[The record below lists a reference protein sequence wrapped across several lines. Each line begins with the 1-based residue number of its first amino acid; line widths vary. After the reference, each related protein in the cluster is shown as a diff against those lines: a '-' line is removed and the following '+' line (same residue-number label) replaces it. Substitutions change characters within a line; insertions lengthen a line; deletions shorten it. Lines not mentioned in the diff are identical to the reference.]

1 MRHRPSMAHDENVA
15 TMLRIFDAIERRDEG
30 RFLENVDAAC
40 EMHWPASLPYGGSAT
55 LSSSHRPTWKDTWD
69 RLQPT
74 AAERAMDPRIVAAT
88 DDEVVV
94 LWRQRGLGP
103 TDERFDQEVLALYRL
118 REGKLQRA
126 QMFYF
131 DTCAVAGFLTRSST
145 HMARIVA

>member
-1 MRHRPSMAHDENVA
+1 MAQHENVA
-15 TMLRIFDAIERRDEG
+15 TMSRIFDAIERRDG
-30 RFLENVDAAC
+30 ARFRENLDPAF
-40 EMHWPASLPYGGSAT
+40 EMHWPASLPYGGSAIP
-55 LSSSHRPTWKDTWD
+55 SSRPTWEDTWD

-103 TDERFDQEVLALYRL
+103 TDERFEQEVLALYRL

-126 QMFYF
+126 QMHYF

-145 HMARIVA
+145 HMPRIVG

>member
-1 MRHRPSMAHDENVA
+1 
-15 TMLRIFDAIERRDEG
+15 MLRIFDAIERRDEG

-55 LSSSHRPTWKDTWD
+55 LSSSHQPTWKDTWD

-88 DDEVVV
+88 DDKVVV

-103 TDERFDQEVLALYRL
+103 TDERFDQEVLACTGFARVSYSALRCFTSTPARL
-118 REGKLQRA
+118 QG
-126 QMFYF
+126 
-131 DTCAVAGFLTRSST
+131 S
-145 HMARIVA
+145 